1 MINLEHK
8 IVSQLEKRYDMDNK
22 RLFQSSV
29 SMTVYRIKKRICLVF
44 TDTVLMKALS
54 IMCWWKLK
62 SLMKLTITQ
71 IQHHILS

>member
-44 TDTVLMKALS
+44 TDTVLM
-54 IMCWWKLK
+54 
-62 SLMKLTITQ
+62 
-71 IQHHILS
+71 